1 MWINPGTWPRV
12 SRWSRVRT
20 RLTAA
25 RLAAVLLVITLVTGC
40 AWRQAERQADFDTH
54 YGAGDYDLAAMIAAR
69 YAGEGYEPRD
79 VNSLLWT
86 LQQATALQ
94 AQGRHGES
102 IELFDTTE
110 AFFRLYDLEG
120 QFSQWLSEAG
130 ALLTNDATQPYRGT
144 VYDAIMVNTYKA
156 LGFMAEGDMDN
167 ARIELNRA
175 RDRQRRA
182 VEVFSEQ
189 IRAEQQALEERQA
202 DNRLADYSGAMDSAH
217 DRLTP
222 EYERLAQWSIYP
234 DYVNPLA
241 SWLEGLFLMTQ
252 AQAPGD
258 FNRASDVL
266 ERVVGMVPENHWAW
280 ADYHWA
286 EDLADGRRRHRDL
299 PPTTWVLYESGQGPI
314 KVEQQIQLPIGFRY
328 DGTHTIYTGFAY
340 PVLRYRSGAGPALQ
354 LRSEDDVPRR
364 VQPLSNM
371 DAVISTEFSQ
381 QLPRI
386 VTRAV
391 AASVARTAIQYQL
404 QRQFG
409 DFAGFLGLIYQLY
422 STQADT
428 RIWSSLPK
436 QFDVLRLEHE
446 PGGSVT
452 LDWAGQARDIELPD
466 SRFVLIWVR
475 QPTTSATPM
484 IEVIPLSGQ

>member
-1 MWINPGTWPRV
+1 M
-12 SRWSRVRT
+12 SRWSKYG
-20 RLTAA
+20 L
-25 RLAAVLLVITLVTGC
+25 VLLLAVSLTTGC
-40 AWRQAERQADFDTH
+40 AWRQAERQADFDGH
-54 YGAGDYDLAAMIAAR
+54 YSAGDYDLAAMIAAR
-69 YAGEGYEPRD
+69 YAGDGYEPED
-79 VNSLLWT
+79 ANSLLWT
-86 LQQATALQ
+86 LQRATALQ
-94 AQGRHGES
+94 AQGRHRES

-110 AFFRLYDLEG
+110 AFFRLYDLEARL
-120 QFSQWLSEAG
+120 SQWLREAG

-156 LGFMAEGDMDN
+156 LGFMAEGDMAN

-182 VEVFSEQ
+182 VEFFSEQ
-189 IRAEQQALEERQA
+189 ILAEQQALEERQA
-202 DNRLADYSGAMDSAH
+202 GSSDADYAGTVNEAH
-217 DRLTP
+217 QRLGE
-222 EYERLAQWSIYP
+222 EYERLAHWSIYP

-241 SWLEGLFLMTQ
+241 SWLEGLFLMSQ

-266 ERVVGMVPENHWAW
+266 GRVVGMVPDNHWAL
-280 ADYHWA
+280 ADYRWA
-286 EDLADGRRRHRDL
+286 EDLAEGRLRHRDL
-299 PPTTWVLYESGQGPI
+299 PPTTWVLYESGQGPV
-314 KVEQQIQLPIGFRY
+314 KEERQIQLPIGFRY
-328 DGTHTIYTGFAY
+328 DGTHSIYTGFAY
-340 PVLRYRSGAGPALQ
+340 PVLRYRAEATPPLQ
-354 LRSEDDVPRR
+354 VQAQDNVPRR
-364 VQPLSNM
+364 VQNLSNM

-381 QLPRI
+381 QLPGI

-391 AASVARTAIQYQL
+391 AASVARTTVQYQL

-452 LDWAGQARDIELPD
+452 LDWAGRTREIELPD
-466 SRFVLIWVR
+466 SQFVLIWVR
-475 QPTTSATPM
+475 QPTTGATPM
-484 IEVIPLSGQ
+484 IEVIPLSGR

>member
-1 MWINPGTWPRV
+1 M
-12 SRWSRVRT
+12 SRWNRGRSRPSVIRVG
-20 RLTAA
+20 A
-25 RLAAVLLVITLVTGC
+25 LLVAITLTTGC
-40 AWRQAERQADFDTH
+40 AWRAAERQADFDGH
-54 YGAGDYDLAAMIAAR
+54 YGAGDYDLAAMLAAR
-69 YAGEGYEPRD
+69 HAGDGYEPEHAS
-79 VNSLLWT
+79 SLLWT
-86 LQQATALQ
+86 LQRATALQ
-94 AQGRHGES
+94 GQGRHQES

-110 AFFRLYDLEG
+110 SFFRLYDLEG

-130 ALLTNDATQPYRGT
+130 ALLTNDASQPYRGT

-156 LGFMAEGDMDN
+156 LGFMAEGDMAN
-167 ARIELNRA
+167 ARVELNRA

-189 IRAEQQALEERQA
+189 IRAEQEALAERQA
-202 DNRLADYSGAMDSAH
+202 DNSVADYAGTLDEAH
-217 DRLTP
+217 DRLAA
-222 EYERLAQWSIYP
+222 EYQRLAQWSIYP

-258 FNRASDVL
+258 FNRASEVL
-266 ERVVGMVPENHWAW
+266 GRVVGMVPDNHWAR
-280 ADYHWA
+280 ADYRWA
-286 EDLADGRRRHRDL
+286 EDLAEGRRRHRDL
-299 PPTTWVLYESGQGPI
+299 PPTTWVLYESGQGPV
-314 KVEQQIQLPIGFRY
+314 KVERQIQLPIGFRY
-328 DGTHTIYTGFAY
+328 GGTHTIYTGFAY
-340 PVLRYRSGAGPALQ
+340 PVLRYRPEAGPQLQ
-354 LRSEDDVPRR
+354 FHPGDDAPRR
-364 VQPLSNM
+364 VQTLSNM

-391 AASVARTAIQYQL
+391 AASVARTVVQYQL

-436 QFDVLRLEHE
+436 QFDVLRLAHE
-446 PGGSVT
+446 PGGSVI
-452 LDWAGQARDIELPD
+452 LDWAGREREIELPD

-475 QPTTSATPM
+475 QPTTAATPM
-484 IEVIPLSGQ
+484 IEVIPLSGR